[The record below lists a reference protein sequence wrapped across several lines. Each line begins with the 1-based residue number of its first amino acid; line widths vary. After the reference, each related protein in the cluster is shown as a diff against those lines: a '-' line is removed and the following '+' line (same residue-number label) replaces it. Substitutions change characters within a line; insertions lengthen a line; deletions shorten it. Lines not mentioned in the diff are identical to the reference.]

1 MRERILEVCEEGGW
15 PIVAWPTEDPDCH
28 RDPGSLFEDVR
39 HAVEHADCVVVLLGE
54 PGWAA
59 DAELVLAFSHRR
71 PIIGLRIS
79 QGDSPAPGVQAMLED
94 YERARVIFCQDP
106 EECGDQLRAAL
117 SDPDFGATIRQ
128 AVKSQCE
135 EDPRVSAVQVDAN
148 YEIATKTLTLA
159 VRATGPEGP
168 FDLVIAAD
176 KTSVR
181 LLEGG

>member
-1 MRERILEVCEEGGW
+1 MIDEHQAVEAAVVDGAAWIYLASPATGFSTNEESMRERILEVCEEGGW

-54 PGWAA
+54 PGGAA

-128 AVKSQCE
+128 AVGE
-135 EDPRVSAVQVDAN
+135 
-148 YEIATKTLTLA
+148 
-159 VRATGPEGP
+159 RA
-168 FDLVIAAD
+168 AAL
-176 KTSVR
+176 SLR
-181 LLEGG
+181 I